1 MDGVAGVLNGID
13 VLRKKNFAPLK
24 GLRVGLITNPSG
36 QDRQRQPTIDLLKN
50 APEVQLKV
58 LFSPEHGISGKFD
71 EPVSDSVD
79 KRTGLTVFSLYGER
93 HAPTMEQ
100 LTNLD
105 ALVFDIQDVGCRF
118 YTFITTL
125 GLSMEAAA
133 KAGLKFFVLDRV
145 NPINGVTVDGPV
157 LTAKSSFVGYHTLP
171 VRYGMTL
178 GELAQM
184 YKAEHKLKLDL
195 TVVPLEGWKR
205 AMWFD
210 QTAQPWSNPSPNMR
224 SLTEAILYPGIGLLE
239 RTALSV
245 GRGTDTP
252 FELIGAPYIQDVKL
266 AAELNQ
272 LGLAGVRFVP
282 VRFIPASS
290 VFKGESC
297 GGVNIILTDRDH
309 CDVVE
314 VGLAMG
320 RVLHRL
326 YPKQFGIDKM
336 DVLLGHAT
344 TIEAI
349 KAGRS
354 PSEMKA
360 LWADDLEK
368 FKQRRAN
375 YLIY

>member
-1 MDGVAGVLNGID
+1 
-13 VLRKKNFAPLK
+13 
-24 GLRVGLITNPSG
+24 
-36 QDRQRQPTIDLLKN
+36 
-50 APEVQLKV
+50 
-58 LFSPEHGISGKFD
+58 
-71 EPVSDSVD
+71 
-79 KRTGLTVFSLYGER
+79 
-93 HAPTMEQ
+93 
-100 LTNLD
+100 
-105 ALVFDIQDVGCRF
+105 
-118 YTFITTL
+118 
-125 GLSMEAAA
+125 
-133 KAGLKFFVLDRV
+133 
-145 NPINGVTVDGPV
+145 
-157 LTAKSSFVGYHTLP
+157 
-171 VRYGMTL
+171 
-178 GELAQM
+178 
-184 YKAEHKLKLDL
+184 
-195 TVVPLEGWKR
+195 
-205 AMWFD
+205 
-210 QTAQPWSNPSPNMR
+210 
-224 SLTEAILYPGIGLLE
+224 
-239 RTALSV
+239 
-245 GRGTDTP
+245 
-252 FELIGAPYIQDVKL
+252 
-266 AAELNQ
+266 
-272 LGLAGVRFVP
+272 
-282 VRFIPASS
+282 